1 MIELTLQHE
10 QQDIYRLITQAD
22 DAIETLRRI
31 SDQPTTNELDMIRLE
46 HLIGLLW
53 SLRIDLEGVL

>member
-1 MIELTLQHE
+1 MIELAHQHE

-53 SLRIDLEGVL
+53 ALRIDLEDVL